1 MASFFQKEFKN
12 IRVSRWIL
20 ILLISA
26 IAIAL
31 AYWIPAE
38 MNKPPPEIREGVIDG
53 YFDGQVR
60 YWDAYAV
67 KSKGFNESCASRHGI
82 GSYNQSWVHMWGS
95 IKYNDGSIE
104 DASIE
109 GKEIRGALCILD
121 VDNNIFASST
131 NKETPGVIYFRGEV
145 REMPFVDLGWT
156 PPWIVAGI
164 FAGAFLWALN
174 RRRQIK
180 KFDINDAKRLFYKKL
195 ATEGHQENIFG
206 IIQCDSSRS
215 SGGKTFD
222 CSVPLKI
229 DGRKYDAV
237 YTCDTSGSELTF
249 RIDDTG
255 EVYNAKMGVEG
266 RKVSLEFEQR
276 DRKYDKED
284 ITNAIRRD
292 RAMQKER
299 EEKEKKPENQ
309 FKDIGDS
316 QTYEDEE

>member
-1 MASFFQKEFKN
+1 M
-12 IRVSRWIL
+12 
-20 ILLISA
+20 ISA

-145 REMPFVDLGWT
+145 REMPQLQISAETLVIIALVGVIFVLVYIVYYKKSSDFFSAKEALQLIRMDLERDGYQLVGMGEAKET
-156 PPWIVAGI
+156 EGALEGTSYTVKQRVLGKPNKIMIRHINDKRKITNLRENTTNNSLDTHTFDKGAEEFHREMLTKEKPWRVKDEE
-164 FAGAFLWALN
+164 
-174 RRRQIK
+174 RRRERLNPPK
-180 KFDINDAKRLFYKKL
+180 KKEVEDDIRKGRINDNSDE
-195 ATEGHQENIFG
+195 T
-206 IIQCDSSRS
+206 
-215 SGGKTFD
+215 
-222 CSVPLKI
+222 
-229 DGRKYDAV
+229 GRV
-237 YTCDTSGSELTF
+237 
-249 RIDDTG
+249 
-255 EVYNAKMGVEG
+255 
-266 RKVSLEFEQR
+266 
-276 DRKYDKED
+276 
-284 ITNAIRRD
+284 
-292 RAMQKER
+292 
-299 EEKEKKPENQ
+299 
-309 FKDIGDS
+309 
-316 QTYEDEE
+316 